1 MNKSLIFVSYDDIEH
16 PDWQPWTSCHYIDEL
31 AIFRCLIREGNLADT
46 LLYKVLTPDER
57 SRADR
62 YRRKEDQL
70 RFIVGRMCLRLLAA
84 TYLHRSPADIL
95 LVEGRNGKPGI
106 KDAGNLQVNV
116 SHAGDWV
123 LVVVGK
129 SSVGI
134 DIEKVNPD
142 FLFGDLL
149 DQSFAPAE
157 QQFIRQS
164 SDPRRTF
171 YQLWTRKEAIVK
183 ATAKGMDD
191 DFALIPSLDG
201 THEVAS
207 LLIGEVGTW
216 QVDSVDVANG
226 YVASVAREL
235 PCGMP
240 KFYTLESGFFEQF
253 KSKE

>member
-1 MNKSLIFVSYDDIEH
+1 MNKSLVFVSYDTIEH
-16 PDWQPWTSCHYIDEL
+16 PDWQLWTSCLYSDEL
-31 AIFRCLIREGNLADT
+31 AIFRCLIDEVNVADT
-46 LLYKVLTPDER
+46 LLRNVLTPDER

-123 LVVVGK
+123 LVGIGK

-134 DIEKVNPD
+134 DIEKINPD

-157 QQFIRQS
+157 QQSIRQS
-164 SDPRRTF
+164 EDARRAF

-191 DFALIPSLDG
+191 DFSLIPSLDG
-201 THEVAS
+201 IHEVNS
-207 LLIGEVGTW
+207 LLIGEAGTW
-216 QVDSVDVANG
+216 QVDSFGVADG
-226 YVASVAREL
+226 YVASIARQL
-235 PCGMP
+235 PSGMP
-240 KFYTLESGFFEQF
+240 KFYTLESGFFEKF